1 LPTLARQK
9 RCLMGLTLTKGKTSI
24 HSLNLTMA
32 SKGEFAILAVLG
44 PERGVKERLV
54 ANLCNKLLRVPICIR
69 FFKRLQ
75 H

>member
-1 LPTLARQK
+1 
-9 RCLMGLTLTKGKTSI
+9 MGLTLTKGKTSI